1 MTLALRMGRTVGELM
16 DGMTAAELV
25 LWKAYDAE
33 SPLSDQRGDIQ
44 AALVASSV
52 FQAQGAKMSIADVLP
67 RWGATSEPEP
77 ADWAGFLGALQK
89 HGEKC

>member
-16 DGMTAAELV
+16 DEMTASELM

-33 SPLSDQRGDIQ
+33 SPLSDHRGDIH

-52 FQAQGAKMSIADVLP
+52 LQAQGAKVSLGDVLP
-67 RWGATSEPEP
+67 RWGATSEPEQVT
-77 ADWAGFLGALQK
+77 WEGFMGALQK
-89 HGEKC
+89 HGEK